1 MSALHAWVERQ
12 DNQSF
17 FLLAV
22 VAYTL
27 LSIVV
32 RAVMFGGPLIQYLPE
47 MVGGSL
53 ALAYVTMLGRPR
65 RT

>member
-1 MSALHAWVERQ
+1 MSALHAWVERL
-12 DNQSF
+12 DNRSF

-32 RAVMFGGPLIQYLPE
+32 RLLIFGGPLIQSLPG

-53 ALAYVTMLGRPR
+53 ALAYLTMLGRPR
-65 RT
+65 RA